1 MIISVHEAA
10 GPGSEL
16 SPDHLTP
23 IERERKILDL
33 LEDRG
38 KAALPA
44 LVAALRV
51 SDATVRRDLRR
62 LAARHAIERVRGGAI
77 SANGAELE
85 PPVLKRTNLH
95 AEEKHSIGEAAAA
108 LIADGETVTLLGGST
123 TLQVAL
129 HLGRKKNLTVIT
141 DSLLIAQCLIRQA
154 NIDIIVLGGG
164 VHAPELKMEGS
175 LVQQCLKEL
184 RANKVIFGARA
195 VNFEQGLMLDRMSE
209 VLVFRDCMR
218 AAAETILVADHTK
231 FGRVATA
238 VLGPL
243 TGISRVV
250 TDRGVSQE
258 IPVRLRGLG
267 IEVILA

>member
-1 MIISVHEAA
+1 V
-10 GPGSEL
+10 
-16 SPDHLTP
+16 
-23 IERERKILDL
+23 ERERKILDL

-38 KAALPA
+38 KAAVPA

-62 LAARHAIERVRGGAI
+62 LAARHAIERVHGGAI
-77 SANGAELE
+77 SANGAALE

-95 AEEKHSIGEAAAA
+95 AEEKHSIGEATAA

-141 DSLLIAQCLIRQA
+141 DSLLIAQSLVRQA

-164 VHAPELKMEGS
+164 VHGPELKMEGS
-175 LVQQCLKEL
+175 LVQHCLREL
-184 RANKVIFGARA
+184 HANKVVFGVRA
-195 VNFEQGLMLDRMSE
+195 VNFDQGLMLDRMPE
-209 VLVFRDCMR
+209 VAVFRDCMR
-218 AAAETILVADHTK
+218 AAAEAILVVDHSK
-231 FGRVATA
+231 FGQVATA

-243 TGISRVV
+243 TGVSRVV
-250 TDRGVSQE
+250 TDRGVPEE
-258 IPVRLRGLG
+258 IPARLHDLG
-267 IEVILA
+267 IEVVLA